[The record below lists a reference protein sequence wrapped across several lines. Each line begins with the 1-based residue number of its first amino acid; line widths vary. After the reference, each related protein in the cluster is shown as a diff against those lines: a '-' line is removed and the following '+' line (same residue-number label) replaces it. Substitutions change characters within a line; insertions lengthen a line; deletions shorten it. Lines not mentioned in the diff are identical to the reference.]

1 MVEAAVEEVE
11 AQGLRCL
18 PSSRLVVR
26 FYRAWS
32 LQFARL
38 PSSYLLVLGLWSE
51 LEAVEAEE
59 EAETVAWEYR
69 VQLLPGL
76 QVYATESAF
85 DPSGVLGEPSR
96 PQAARPLSWSS
107 SRLRLRQ
114 HREEGAEG
122 DCC

>member
-32 LQFARL
+32 FQFARL

-51 LEAVEAEE
+51 LVAVE
-59 EAETVAWEYR
+59 EAEAKR
-69 VQLLPGL
+69 
-76 QVYATESAF
+76 
-85 DPSGVLGEPSR
+85 
-96 PQAARPLSWSS
+96 AA
-107 SRLRLRQ
+107 
-114 HREEGAEG
+114 
-122 DCC
+122 

>member
-1 MVEAAVEEVE
+1 MVEAAVEEAWVWVT
-11 AQGLRCL
+11 ARGLPCL

-32 LQFARL
+32 FQFARL

-51 LEAVEAEE
+51 LEAVEAVE

-76 QVYATESAF
+76 QVYATESAIYL
-85 DPSGVLGEPSR
+85 SGALSEPSR
-96 PQAARPLSWSS
+96 PQAVQPQS
-107 SRLRLRQ
+107 
-114 HREEGAEG
+114 
-122 DCC
+122 

>member
-1 MVEAAVEEVE
+1 MVEAAVEEAWVWV
-11 AQGLRCL
+11 AVRGLPCL

-32 LQFARL
+32 FQFARL

-51 LEAVEAEE
+51 LEAVEAVE

-76 QVYATESAF
+76 QVYATESAIG
-85 DPSGVLGEPSR
+85 PSGVSGEPSR
-96 PQAARPLSWSS
+96 PQAARPLSWS
-107 SRLRLRQ
+107 
-114 HREEGAEG
+114 
-122 DCC
+122 